1 MGNTKPLFKKQRNRQ
16 SDMVGLVQYP
26 DTIRITREGSSVQD
40 PNTGD
45 WITTD
50 GETLEFACRFVPNG
64 SGKSIRLSDGTDYV
78 YGYKIAFPFGTTDVR
93 VRDNYERVGTDYKG
107 NILQF
112 EIGQLHSVAW
122 V

>member
-1 MGNTKPLFKKQRNRQ
+1 
-16 SDMVGLVQYP
+16 MVIQYP
-26 DTIRITREGSSVQD
+26 DTIVITREGSSVMD
-40 PNTGD
+40 DNGD

-64 SGKSIRLSDGTDYV
+64 SGKSIRLADGTDYV
-78 YGYKIAFPFGTTDVR
+78 YGYKIAFPFGTNDIR
-93 VRDNYERVGTDYKG
+93 VRDNYERLGTDYNG
-107 NILQF
+107 VILQF